1 MADEKTKQKIEQK
14 NVDVKVEN
22 TKVKEAK
29 TIEAPLNKEPEKI
42 IQDSKKETESK
53 AVEPKKEATK
63 AVKKTEAIVK
73 GNNLHASMKQCMYIC
88 SFIKRKSIDEAIKML
103 EDVIK
108 MKRAVPFKG
117 EIPHRSEPGIMSGRY
132 PINASKLFIPIL
144 KNLKGNILVNQ
155 MDLDNTRIYFAS
167 SNYASR
173 PSKRGGGRFKRTNV
187 ILKAKELSTPQGG
200 ASQQGEK
207 ARSKRGEREH
217 KEAKK

>member
-1 MADEKTKQKIEQK
+1 MADEKTKPKI
-14 NVDVKVEN
+14 
-22 TKVKEAK
+22 
-29 TIEAPLNKEPEKI
+29 
-42 IQDSKKETESK
+42 
-53 AVEPKKEATK
+53 EPKKEEAKAEVKADEIKTETK
-63 AVKKTEAIVK
+63 AAEVKKEEKVSTKLVKKTEAIVK

-88 SFIKRKSIDEAIKML
+88 SFIKGKSIDEAIKML

-144 KNLKGNILVNQ
+144 KNLKGNLLVNQ
-155 MDLDNTRIYFAS
+155 MELDNAKIYFAS

-187 ILKAKELSTPQGG
+187 ILKAKEVPAKVVNK
-200 ASQQGEK
+200 AS
-207 ARSKRGEREH
+207 
-217 KEAKK
+217 